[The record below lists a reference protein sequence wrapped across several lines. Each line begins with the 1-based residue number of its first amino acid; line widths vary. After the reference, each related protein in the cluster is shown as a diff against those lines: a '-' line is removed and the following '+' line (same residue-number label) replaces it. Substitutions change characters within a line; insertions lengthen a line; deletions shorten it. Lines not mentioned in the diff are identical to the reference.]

1 MKQLRVIELFAGIAG
16 FGLGCERAGMKV
28 VAHVES
34 DENCRKLLAD
44 KFPDVEVTLP
54 DVSVARG
61 GDLPE
66 ADIITAGWPC
76 QDLSVAGKRAGLT
89 GERSGLFYH
98 VPRIADETGIDLIVW
113 ENVGGLISSDDGRDM
128 LRVVTAFQRVGFSGG
143 WRTLNAR
150 YFGLA
155 QRRRRVFGVFARKH
169 IGAGRCA
176 EILSLFEGM
185 RGHPAPRGKARQNTS
200 ASLGASAPSRR
211 NAGSNPTAGHLI
223 EDIAGPLGGSGQSG
237 GFRTTDLDNSGAF
250 IPEVARACGAERD
263 GYNDGSDQTY
273 IPLLAG
279 CIQERDAKGADSDTK
294 PGHLIPVAATVT
306 ARPFQDRGSDDRNL
320 IFDRAQITSK
330 INRSNPQPGD
340 PCHALAAGSQPVLAF
355 SCADSGEDAG
365 AISPALRSMNFD
377 KSHINGGGQVAVAF
391 NWQDNH
397 QFAAREGE
405 TNPLRVCQTEAVM
418 TPTAVRRLTPREY
431 ERLQGFPDNWTSA
444 FSDSVRY
451 RMLGNAAPPP
461 MTEWIAR
468 RVVAVLAE

>member
-1 MKQLRVIELFAGIAG
+1 MNQLRVIELFAGIAG

-44 KFPDVEVTLP
+44 KFPDVEATLP

-61 GDLPE
+61 GDLPK

-263 GYNDGSDQTY
+263 GYNDGSNQTY

-279 CIQERDAKGADSDTK
+279 CIQERDAKGADIDTK
-294 PGHLIPVAATVT
+294 PGHLIPVADPVT

-320 IFDRAQITSK
+320 I
-330 INRSNPQPGD
+330 
-340 PCHALAAGSQPVLAF
+340 AF

-391 NWQDNH
+391 QPRIGRNGRGYSEGVTP
-397 QFAAREGE
+397 ALGGATAGE
-405 TNPLRVCQTEAVM
+405 TSDMRPCIAS
-418 TPTAVRRLTPREY
+418 PTAVRRLTPREY
-431 ERLQGFPDNWTSA
+431 ERLQGFPDNWTAA

-468 RVVAVLAE
+468 RVVAVLAVA

>member
-61 GDLPE
+61 GDLPK

-185 RGHPAPRGKARQNTS
+185 RGHPAPRGKARQ
-200 ASLGASAPSRR
+200 
-211 NAGSNPTAGHLI
+211 
-223 EDIAGPLGGSGQSG
+223 DVAGPVGGSAQSG

-250 IPEVARACGAERD
+250 IPEIARACGAERD

-279 CIQERDAKGADSDTK
+279 CIQERDAKGSDSDTK
-294 PGHLIPVAATVT
+294 PGHLIPVADPVT

-320 IFDRAQITSK
+320 I
-330 INRSNPQPGD
+330 
-340 PCHALAAGSQPVLAF
+340 AF

-365 AISPALRSMNFD
+365 EIAPALRSMNFD
-377 KSHINGGGQVAVAF
+377 KSHINGGGQVAVAMSQSARV
-391 NWQDNH
+391 NVGDIAHTLTAQTSKNRGGT
-397 QFAAREGE
+397 QAANVL
-405 TNPLRVCQTEAVM
+405 TA
-418 TPTAVRRLTPREY
+418 TAVRRLTPREY
-431 ERLQGFPDNWTSA
+431 ERLQGFPDNWTAA

-468 RVVAVLAE
+468 RVVAVLAD